1 MEPWPFDTI
10 TPEQV
15 AELTEADQ
23 QLLEALVAAYIAEIL
38 LQRQTGM
45 RPAPG

>member
-10 TPEQV
+10 TPEYYD
-15 AELTEADQ
+15 ELTEADR
-23 QLLEALVAAYIAEIL
+23 QLLEAMVAAYVAEIL